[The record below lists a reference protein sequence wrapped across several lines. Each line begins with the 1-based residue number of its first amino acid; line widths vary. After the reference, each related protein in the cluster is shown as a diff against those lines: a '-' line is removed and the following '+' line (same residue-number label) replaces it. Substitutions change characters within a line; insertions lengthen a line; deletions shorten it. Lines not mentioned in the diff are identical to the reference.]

1 MTPELKRALLPLRL
15 PRTLNLRAQRIMT
28 AAWLPWRVFAA
39 AVDGYFEAFFAV
51 LIPQPNPRL

>member
-39 AVDGYFEAFFAV
+39 AVDGYLEAFFG
-51 LIPQPNPRL
+51 LSGKSCGN